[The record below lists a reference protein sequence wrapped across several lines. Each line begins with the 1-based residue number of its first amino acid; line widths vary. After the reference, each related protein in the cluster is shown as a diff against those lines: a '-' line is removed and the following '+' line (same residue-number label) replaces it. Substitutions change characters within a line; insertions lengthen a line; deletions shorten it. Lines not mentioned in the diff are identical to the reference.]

1 MYKSQHKKQG
11 NMTSLKIINPT
22 ITASSENELDKISD
36 EEFKG
41 MIINMLK

>member
-1 MYKSQHKKQG
+1 
-11 NMTSLKIINPT
+11 MTFLKIINPT